1 MLACVPVSAFLSPSS
16 PIDKVLAD
24 ARTSWHTWRTM
35 GKLVDHLALY
45 SPVIRNC
52 KAIIQT

>member
-16 PIDKVLAD
+16 PIDKVLAG